1 MTTEMTNN
9 MTNNINGCVD
19 VDLDD
24 DLDEVSIPK
33 LVPVTT
39 STETENN
46 PNSSTPSMPD
56 FSNMDFAKMFESLK
70 SKDPKELTKM
80 IRKMGIT
87 DSQIEQMKKQY
98 KPGGMNNGNEE
109 TDPRKRLRA
118 KMNEMRMM
126 RGTNTSKKQYMEEM
140 ESTGQQPQIVEQ
152 VSKKTLANRKKA
164 QKKKAAKQSAK
175 SNGDECE
182 NNSDGDGDGNGDNVN
197 KEEVEE
203 IKCY

>member
-1 MTTEMTNN
+1 MTTEMTTEMN
-9 MTNNINGCVD
+9 NNINISV
-19 VDLDD
+19 DD
-24 DLDEVSIPK
+24 DLDEGSVPK
-33 LVPVTT
+33 LVPVTNQT
-39 STETENN
+39 SSN
-46 PNSSTPSMPD
+46 PSNSSMPD
-56 FSNMDFAKMFESLK
+56 FSNMDFTKMFESLK

-98 KPGGMNNGNEE
+98 KPGGMNTSNEE

-126 RGTNTSKKQYMEEM
+126 RGTNSSKKQYMEEM
-140 ESTGQQPQIVEQ
+140 ESTGQQPQIVEE

-164 QKKKAAKQSAK
+164 QKKKAAKQSAT
-175 SNGDECE
+175 
-182 NNSDGDGDGNGDNVN
+182 NNEENVN
-197 KEEVEE
+197 VNNEENGNANKEEVEEVEEVEE